1 MSTGYGVAEAG
12 RSGGSGD
19 SWGWGASGGSG
30 AWGASGASGA
40 EWSGTWVARRLGLR
54 MAADE
59 NGIGPSFSTDVT
71 APYDR
76 VADLRG
82 LIGLALRR
90 NPRRAHLLVST
101 VLGKHVPQLPE
112 VVHESGRALGA
123 LVAARL
129 ADEFHAA
136 DGIDATG
143 ANGDGRA
150 DAGPGADVPPPTG
163 NGTPAAAHAVADSGA
178 DDGPVVLGYAE
189 TATGL
194 GHCVAEMVAGATY
207 LHSTRR
213 PVAGVEP
220 LGGFEEEHSHA
231 TSHLLLPE
239 DPALLSG
246 PGPLVLV
253 DDELSTGRT
262 VLNTIAEIH
271 AVAPRRRYV
280 IASLID
286 VRTGADRA
294 AMAAF
299 AAELGARVDVV
310 ALASG
315 VVTLPEDATA
325 RGQELV
331 AAEEAR
337 GAATLHDARRAYR
350 RSDDTR
356 DTDGSTLDG
365 SSLDDGMPGVGPARD
380 SAAPAHRAPVVRLG
394 LDWPAGLPDG
404 GRHGFTPAHQ
414 ARLDAALPA
423 LGAQAGAA
431 LAGAR
436 RVLVLGFEELMYV
449 PLRLARALA
458 DALPEAEVRYSTT
471 TRSPVL
477 AVDDPGY
484 AIRTRLDFPAHDDP
498 ADGPGPRF
506 AYNVDPGA
514 DPARRFDTIAVV
526 VDSTGD
532 TAALH
537 ADGGLVDRLA
547 GVTDR
552 VAVVVVPSYVPASA
566 PSRTP
571 AAASAPAGALPDVP
585 ESAVPDRE
593 VAI

>member
-12 RSGGSGD
+12 RSGGSG
-19 SWGWGASGGSG
+19 GRGAFGASP
-30 AWGASGASGA
+30 ASTDSGA

-71 APYDR
+71 APHDGA
-76 VADLRG
+76 ADLRG
-82 LIGLALRR
+82 LVGLALRR

-112 VVHESGRALGA
+112 LVHESGRALGV

-129 ADEFHAA
+129 ADDVGGAEVNGAGRVDAA
-136 DGIDATG
+136 LGSDGIT
-143 ANGDGRA
+143 
-150 DAGPGADVPPPTG
+150 PTDH
-163 NGTPAAAHAVADSGA
+163 GTPAAARTAVGSGLHHR
-178 DDGPVVLGYAE
+178 PVVLGYAE

-239 DPALLSG
+239 DPTLLSG
-246 PGPLVLV
+246 HGPLVLV

-271 AVAPRRRYV
+271 AVAPRSRYV

-315 VVTLPEDATA
+315 VVTLPEDALS

-337 GAATLHDARRAYR
+337 GAAGRDAEGRLDAPGGGNDATRSSGAAVSGPVRA
-350 RSDDTR
+350 S
-356 DTDGSTLDG
+356 
-365 SSLDDGMPGVGPARD
+365 VF
-380 SAAPAHRAPVVRLG
+380 RLG
-394 LDWPAGLPDG
+394 LAWPAGLPDG
-404 GRHGFTPAHQ
+404 GRHGFTPDHQ

-423 LGAQAGAA
+423 LGAQAGVA

-498 ADGPGPRF
+498 ADGPGPRY

-514 DPARRFDTIAVV
+514 DAARRFDTIAVV
-526 VDSTGD
+526 VDSTAD

-566 PSRTP
+566 PPRTS
-571 AAASAPAGALPDVP
+571 AVATAPAGALPDVP

>member
-1 MSTGYGVAEAG
+1 MSTGYGAAEAG
-12 RSGGSGD
+12 RSGGSAR
-19 SWGWGASGGSG
+19 WGASD
-30 AWGASGASGA
+30 ASSASTDSGA

-71 APYDR
+71 ASYDG
-76 VADLRG
+76 AGDLRG
-82 LIGLALRR
+82 LVGLALRR

-112 VVHESGRALGA
+112 LVHESGRALGV

-129 ADEFHAA
+129 ADGVGEAET
-136 DGIDATG
+136 TG
-143 ANGDGRA
+143 AGRA
-150 DAGPGADVPPPTG
+150 GLGRGFHGAAPTG
-163 NGTPAAAHAVADSGA
+163 NGTRVTAQTAAGGSHDHR
-178 DDGPVVLGYAE
+178 PVVLGYAE

-213 PVAGVEP
+213 PVSGVEP

-246 PGPLVLV
+246 HGPLVLV

-271 AVAPRRRYV
+271 TVAPRSRYV

-315 VVTLPEDATA
+315 VVTLPEDALA

-337 GAATLHDARRAYR
+337 G
-350 RSDDTR
+350 
-356 DTDGSTLDG
+356 
-365 SSLDDGMPGVGPARD
+365 
-380 SAAPAHRAPVVRLG
+380 SAASVDDSRPASVLRLD

-404 GRHGFTPAHQ
+404 GRHGFTPDHQ
-414 ARLDAALPA
+414 ARLDAVLPA

-498 ADGPGPRF
+498 ADGPGPRY

-514 DPARRFDTIAVV
+514 DAARRFDTIAVV
-526 VDSTGD
+526 LDSTAD

-566 PSRTP
+566 PPRTS
-571 AAASAPAGALPDVP
+571 AAATAPAGAPPDVP